1 MWRSPL
7 FLGAIF
13 VVSGGLFVDSSA
25 APAKPELGTW
35 GVDLTAMDRSVK
47 PGDDFFSFVNGAWL
61 KTTVIPPE
69 RTNIGT
75 FQQLRILSEKRMRD
89 IVSDLQTRP
98 YDQLSPPEKKLR
110 DLYETFVDQPQIEAN
125 GFTPIKADLATIR
138 RIKSLD
144 GVARAMASIKLATK
158 SVFNLSIEVD
168 EKDSNAYS
176 VVVAQSGL
184 GMPDRDYYLSN
195 DGAIVATRDAYKK
208 YLSAML
214 ALAGLADTDKRAA
227 AILAV
232 ETRIAQAHWTRAEN
246 RDETK
251 TYNPMTVSD
260 LKKLAP
266 EFRWA
271 TFLRTTGIPFRGPKG
286 ERVIVVKQK
295 SAFSP
300 LAKIFAQTPVSVWR
314 DYLTVHYLH
323 GVAPYL
329 PKQVD
334 DTNFAFNGTVLSGLT
349 QQLDRP
355 TRGVHLLDTLMGEAL
370 GQIYIAKYFPPEAK
384 KKADELVANLL
395 RAYDA
400 DIRSLSWMSQ
410 ETRQKALAKLHKFTP
425 HIGYPDKWID
435 YSGYQVVR
443 GKLIADV
450 QAGVEFEW
458 QRELKRLDDPVDKG
472 EWGMTPQTVNAYYNP
487 SFNEVVFPAAILQPP
502 FFDANADDA
511 VNYGG
516 IGAAIGHEISH
527 GFDDQGSHY
536 DGDGVLR
543 NWWTDA
549 DRANFDRRTTALSD
563 QFDRFEPLPG
573 LHIIG
578 RNTLG
583 ENIADLA
590 GLTIALNAYHLSLAG
605 KPAVLLDGYSGDQRF
620 FLSYGQIWRSTFRD
634 SALRT
639 QVLSN
644 EHSPA
649 QFRVIGTTRNLDAWY
664 DAFGAKPGE
673 KYYLP
678 PEQRVHLW

>member
-1 MWRSPL
+1 
-7 FLGAIF
+7 
-13 VVSGGLFVDSSA
+13 
-25 APAKPELGTW
+25 
-35 GVDLTAMDRSVK
+35 
-47 PGDDFFSFVNGAWL
+47 
-61 KTTVIPPE
+61 
-69 RTNIGT
+69 
-75 FQQLRILSEKRMRD
+75 
-89 IVSDLQTRP
+89 
-98 YDQLSPPEKKLR
+98 
-110 DLYETFVDQPQIEAN
+110 
-125 GFTPIKADLATIR
+125 
-138 RIKSLD
+138 
-144 GVARAMASIKLATK
+144 
-158 SVFNLSIEVD
+158 
-168 EKDSNAYS
+168 
-176 VVVAQSGL
+176 
-184 GMPDRDYYLSN
+184 
-195 DGAIVATRDAYKK
+195 
-208 YLSAML
+208 
-214 ALAGLADTDKRAA
+214 
-227 AILAV
+227 
-232 ETRIAQAHWTRAEN
+232 
-246 RDETK
+246 
-251 TYNPMTVSD
+251 
-260 LKKLAP
+260 
-266 EFRWA
+266 
-271 TFLRTTGIPFRGPKG
+271 
-286 ERVIVVKQK
+286 
-295 SAFSP
+295 
-300 LAKIFAQTPVSVWR
+300 
-314 DYLTVHYLH
+314 
-323 GVAPYL
+323 
-329 PKQVD
+329 
-334 DTNFAFNGTVLSGLT
+334 
-349 QQLDRP
+349 
-355 TRGVHLLDTLMGEAL
+355 
-370 GQIYIAKYFPPEAK
+370 
-384 KKADELVANLL
+384 
-395 RAYDA
+395 
-400 DIRSLSWMSQ
+400 
-410 ETRQKALAKLHKFTP
+410 LHKFTP